1 MLYTKKIE
9 KVYTYDAVVCGG
21 GFAGFAAAYAAARE
35 GLKVVLVERNTCLGG
50 VGTQGLVN
58 QILGVRLVNKQDY
71 TYTTCVGDVFTQLEK
86 RILAAGGGVDVDS
99 YDRSFHPHGWK
110 PSLSVGLVF
119 DGEQMKYLLEQMLRE
134 VGVTVL
140 YGTEV
145 VDVIREGEKLT
156 GIVIHNKSGF
166 AVIEGA
172 CFVDATGDADICAFA
187 GCPFMKGD
195 EEGEMA
201 AASLEMHVENVDY
214 EKLTAYMKETDDTRC
229 KALIGPLKESGEWK
243 FPYEIFISVML
254 TRKDVFMINTIRQVG
269 IDGTDGESL
278 SNAVIDG
285 RRENFELFAVMKK
298 HFPGFENASIRQIA
312 PVVGV
317 RETRRIEGQYTLSVA
332 DLMTGKDFEDGIA
345 LSSYIWDM
353 PNPKNPSYQPFKGV
367 KRASLYTQI
376 PYRCL
381 LPKGADNLIAVG
393 RCVSVEREALGPV
406 RVMGPCIAMGVA
418 AGIATKHAV
427 AQQNDYGAVDV
438 QKLRA
443 DIVSNGGYVD
453 RAQAK

>member
-9 KVYTYDAVVCGG
+9 TIYTYDTVVCGG
-21 GFAGFAAAYAAARE
+21 GFSGFAAAYAAARE
-35 GLKVVLVERNTCLGG
+35 GLKVILVERGNCLGG

-58 QILGVRLVNKQDY
+58 QILGVRLVDKQDF
-71 TYTTCVGDVFTQLEK
+71 TYATCVGDVFTQLEK
-86 RILAAGGGVDVDS
+86 RIIAAGGGVDVNS

-119 DGEQMKYLLEQMLRE
+119 DGEQMKYLLEQMLCE
-134 VGVTVL
+134 VGVQIL
-140 YGTEV
+140 YGTDV
-145 VDVIREGEKLT
+145 VDVIKEDSKLT
-156 GIVIHNKSGF
+156 GIVVHNKSGF
-166 AVIEGA
+166 AVIEGE

-201 AASLEMHVENVDY
+201 AVSLEMHVENVDH
-214 EKLTAYMKETDDTRC
+214 EKLTAYMKETGDTRF

-269 IDGTDGESL
+269 IDGTNGESL

-285 RRENFELFAVMKK
+285 RRENFELFTVMKK
-298 HFPGFENASIRQIA
+298 HFPGFENAAIRQIA

-381 LPKGADNLIAVG
+381 LPQGADNLIAVG

-418 AGIATKHAV
+418 AGIAAKLAME
-427 AQQNDYGAVDV
+427 QGSYGKVDV
-438 QKLRA
+438 EELREK
-443 DIVSNGGYVD
+443 IVSYGGYVD
-453 RAQAK
+453 RSQAK